1 MNIKSFLQ
9 CLSVGVLM
17 LCFGSISA
25 QSQTYYVQAGA
36 TGSQNGSD
44 WNNAYTSLPTTL
56 VRGATYYVGSG
67 SYPSYAFKTPD
78 SGTSWIT
85 VKKATAT
92 DHGTSAGWQTSYSNQ
107 AVFGGL
113 NIGPDTGEDYFIFDG
128 QTGGGPGSWTSGYG
142 FKIAAG
148 PNWTGPT
155 IGIGNSGASYKP
167 EGNIVVR
174 HVDVQGNN
182 PGGAGGNTY
191 NSTQQGVTCYWGSY
205 NCTFSYVYIHDQCGN
220 PFQPLGTHD
229 FVFEYMYIGP
239 WWPENGDHTE
249 WCYAHTDISDAT
261 PVTNVTVRFSI
272 LGNIPGAAVTGGLIM
287 TVNNLYIYGNVF
299 YNPLGNQWPYCT
311 GGLIGNQAR
320 GFGTQNAYIYNN
332 TFINTLGNN
341 GSAPGYTANCV
352 DKGIVFG
359 FQVDGG
365 LNINIF
371 NNLYYLSVGLSYGNV
386 ANHDYNENVNLQN
399 QLSSLGSIT
408 EPNGA
413 TNSVNPFVDYAN
425 YNFSP
430 VSNTPPGMNLGP
442 PYNVDMF
449 GNTRTTWTRGA
460 IEYVGGGVV
469 NGNPSLQVT
478 PGSLALGTILS
489 GGSKTGSFTVKNV
502 GGGTLSGTASVGSPF
517 SIVSGGSYN
526 LSSNQSQTVT
536 MAFNPTSAGS
546 YSQSV
551 TLTGGGGASV
561 GLTGSATNPPVNP
574 SIQVMPGSIAFGTV
588 LSGGSQTGGLT
599 VKNVGGGTLSGTASV
614 GSPFSIVSG
623 GSYNLSSNQSQTV
636 TMAFNPTSAGSY
648 SQSVTLTGGGGASVG
663 LTGSATN
670 APNSGGTV
678 ITNIIQGPT
687 IAATSGI
694 LSGLLTASTVINGV
708 LTSYFYQPLPSIGS
722 TSGGSATYNV
732 TITNAGNY
740 EIQALVYTPNLSAN
754 SFLVN
759 IDGQPQN
766 PTMIWDII
774 PVTSGFEQRIVSW
787 RGNGSAGNDQF
798 APKLFSLGA
807 GSHQIIFE
815 GLEPGTAMASF
826 ALLQIVTTI
835 QSPSPPVAPNGL
847 RIISSSP

>member
-128 QTGGGPGSWTSGYG
+128 QTGGGPGSWMSGYG
-142 FKIAAG
+142 FKLAAG

-220 PFQPLGTHD
+220 PLQPLGTHD

-239 WWPENGDHTE
+239 WWPQNGDHTE

-341 GSAPGYTANCV
+341 NSAPGYTANCA

-359 FQVDGG
+359 FEVDGG
-365 LNINIF
+365 SNINIF

-413 TNSVNPFVDYAN
+413 TNSVNPFVSYAN
-425 YNFSP
+425 YNFSLI
-430 VSNTPPGMNLGP
+430 SNTPAGMNLGP

-460 IEYVGGGVV
+460 IEHVGGVV
-469 NGNPSLQVT
+469 TNGNPSLQIT

-489 GGSKTGSFTVKNV
+489 GGSQTGSFTVKNV

-526 LSSNQSQTVT
+526 LSSSQSQT
-536 MAFNPTSAGS
+536 
-546 YSQSV
+546 
-551 TLTGGGGASV
+551 
-561 GLTGSATNPPVNP
+561 ATV
-574 SIQVMPGSIAFGTV
+574 
-588 LSGGSQTGGLT
+588 
-599 VKNVGGGTLSGTASV
+599 
-614 GSPFSIVSG
+614 
-623 GSYNLSSNQSQTV
+623 
-636 TMAFNPTSAGSY
+636 AFNPTSAGSY

-740 EIQALVYTPNLSAN
+740 EIQALVYAPNLSAN
-754 SFLVN
+754 SFLMN

-774 PVTSGFEQRIVSW
+774 PVTSGFERRIVSW

-798 APKLFSLGA
+798 VPKLFSLGA